1 MVVRYCWSMMTV
13 ACLVAAVG
21 CHKSSNPSASSVPV
35 ITSFTPSQGLTGS
48 FIELTG
54 SGFDGTTTVSVGGA
68 TADWKRHSNTSLTVT
83 VPSGA
88 MSGVI
93 GVVNPLGSGGSTS
106 NFNVIPTVTA
116 ISPTSGSPGTT
127 VTLTGTGFTGAQIV
141 NFGTGPAANFYVN
154 SANQLQ
160 AVVPL
165 GSSTGP
171 ITVTTNTA
179 GVQLTATSPTFTYSG
194 GGVAA
199 PVLTS
204 FTPSQ
209 ARTGDYV
216 VLAGSGFTG
225 VSSVTIG
232 KISAY
237 FTVTSDTA
245 MSVQVPSAAASGFI
259 QLNGVLG
266 TATSPTRFLVTPT
279 LSAFT
284 PATGPSG
291 TLVTLTGT
299 GFSGAT
305 QVTFGSAV
313 ASSFIVLDSNTI
325 KANVKTGSATGVI
338 TVATNGLT
346 CASSSN
352 FTFVPDAVNKPIIT
366 GIAPQKAAVGETV
379 TLTGTGFTGVTE
391 VTVGGADAPAFTV
404 ASDTTITVKVPA
416 AATSGFIF
424 VANALGSNSSP
435 SAFTVIPSI
444 TALSSLSGKV
454 DAVITITGT
463 GFSDPNSSGNSTLV
477 FGSGPNA
484 SFIVVNPNTI
494 TATVP
499 AGATTGVVTFTT
511 FGSAAASTDIFTVLP

>member
-1 MVVRYCWSMMTV
+1 MVGRNCWSMVTV
-13 ACLVAAVG
+13 ACLVGAVG
-21 CHKSSNPSASSVPV
+21 CHKSSNPAASSIPV

-48 FIELTG
+48 AIELTG

-68 TADWKRHSNTSLTVT
+68 TADWKRHSNTSMTVT
-83 VPSGA
+83 VPDQA

-93 GVVNPLGSGGSTS
+93 AVVNSLGSGGSTS

-141 NFGTGPAANFYVN
+141 KFGTGPAANFYVN
-154 SANQLQ
+154 SSTQLQ

-194 GGVAA
+194 GGVEA

-204 FTPSQ
+204 FAPSQ
-209 ARTGDYV
+209 AGTGDYV

-225 VSSVTIG
+225 VSGATIG
-232 KISAY
+232 GISSY
-237 FTVTSDTA
+237 FSVTSDTV

-259 QLNGVLG
+259 QLTGVLG
-266 TATSPTRFLVTPT
+266 TATSAARFLVTPT

-305 QVTFGSAV
+305 QVTFGNAV
-313 ASSFIVLDSNTI
+313 ASSFIVIDSNTI
-325 KANVKTGSATGVI
+325 KANVKAGSATGVI

-346 CASSSN
+346 CSSSSN
-352 FTFVPDAVNKPIIT
+352 FTFVPDAVNKPAVT

-379 TLTGTGFTGVTE
+379 TLTGTGFTGVTK
-391 VTVGGADAPAFTV
+391 VTVGGADAPDFTV
-404 ASDTTITVKVPA
+404 ASDTTLTVKVPA
-416 AATSGFIF
+416 AAAAGFIS
-424 VANALGSNSSP
+424 VTNALGSDSSP
-435 SAFTVIPSI
+435 SLFTVNPSI
-444 TALSSLSGKV
+444 TSLSALSGKV
-454 DAVITITGT
+454 GATITITGT
-463 GFSDPNSSGNSTLV
+463 GFSDPTSSGNSTLV

-484 SFIVVNPNTI
+484 SFIVVGPNTI

-499 AGATTGVVTFTT
+499 AGATTGVVTFTA
-511 FGSAAASTDIFTVLP
+511 FGTAAASTDTFTVLP